1 MLTGFACGC
10 ARRRRCAKIAA
21 ASQQIG
27 ALRNRNVEKYCSTH
41 HLELMLRLVE
51 SLATKAERAKTTT
64 VEFFPLREAPSH
76 KCGWCETFAKG
87 NPKGWHSY
95 RGVDRSYPS
104 GLNVGGDVCSAKE
117 CRLSIQAKYSASG
130 PSVRYGTGS
139 R

>member
-1 MLTGFACGC
+1 
-10 ARRRRCAKIAA
+10 
-21 ASQQIG
+21 
-27 ALRNRNVEKYCSTH
+27 
-41 HLELMLRLVE
+41 MLRLVE

-76 KCGWCETFAKG
+76 KCGWCETYAKG

-95 RGVDRSYPS
+95 RGVDRSYPG

-130 PSVRYGTGS
+130 PSIRHGTGS

>member
-1 MLTGFACGC
+1 VILRDADSPVCEDRAGFTT
-10 ARRRRCAKIAA
+10 
-21 ASQQIG
+21 Q
-27 ALRNRNVEKYCSTH
+27 RNRNVEKSCSIH

-64 VEFFPLREAPSH
+64 VEFFPLREATSH
-76 KCGWCETFAKG
+76 KCGWCETFVKG

-95 RGVDRSYPS
+95 RGVDRSYPG

-117 CRLSIQAKYSASG
+117 CSLNIQAKYSASG
-130 PSVRYGTGS
+130 PSIRHGTGS